1 VAIPLL
7 KTKFYIPPVRPGLV
21 SRTHLVERL
30 DEGLRLGCK
39 LTLLSAPAG
48 FGKTTLL
55 SEWIAGCGRI
65 EPKVRVAWVSL
76 DEGDNDVVRFW
87 SYAIA
92 ALQTLEPAIGQTAL
106 GALQAAQ
113 AQPPPLEPLLISLL
127 NDVTSL
133 GLGER
138 PTILVLDDYHVLET
152 KAIHESLDYLL
163 DHLPPVL
170 HLVIASREDPPLVLS
185 LLRGRGQLNEVRAA
199 DLRFTPAET
208 TEYLNAAM
216 SLKLS
221 ANDLAALEN
230 RTEGWAVGLHL
241 AALSLRG
248 QTDLEAHDSIS
259 AFAGDDRYVADYL
272 LDQVLGRQTPHIQ
285 RFLIQTS
292 ILDRLCGPLCNA
304 VIAGQGMS
312 PDASFA
318 DSQEVLEYLE
328 RSGLFLL
335 PLDNRR
341 HWYRYHHLF
350 ADLLRSRL
358 QAVPE
363 PLAAAEGEKG
373 EIAALHLRASAWYEG
388 EGLIAEAM
396 DHALAAADYV
406 RAADLIE
413 RHYKETVW
421 FGEFAL
427 MRKWVEALP
436 KALVRSRPFLCLMMG
451 VLSFDGSVERT
462 EEWLQAAEEA
472 WEAQPQPVDRSVG
485 PPSTFDR
492 ELWAANVLDI
502 RATLADVRG
511 ASSEEVIA
519 LTLRALEVTPE
530 SALSLRASMR
540 QRLGWCYLNL
550 GDEVAA
556 ERFFLQ
562 SQKLGEAAGHHGNTI
577 NVTVGRAVIAWGH
590 GRLHKAVAI
599 CRETLHSLVEPL
611 ERSGRR
617 LPAAG
622 NLYIILG
629 RILLELYELGEAEP
643 MLAKGVELAELTLRS
658 GNLLDG
664 YHALACLRCIE
675 GDFEGAFAW
684 MEKAERTCTW
694 VPEGVRA
701 LWARIWLWRARV
713 ETDRHYLDLALA
725 WARGRNV
732 ESPAGNEWELQSLA
746 QAYIAGYRVYG
757 EPDLIPLLGILD
769 EHLRRAEAGDKPDQM
784 IYMLVLE
791 VLARQAMGQM
801 DQAMV
806 LLERALA
813 LAAPHRFGLTF
824 LCHGAPMEALLRETA
839 ARGISAA
846 YVGWLLS
853 ALAGGA
859 QDREPEAAPAV
870 SPLLRRPPQELLLE
884 PLTEREQEVLLLLQ
898 TPLSLPEIADRLIV
912 SVNTVRSHAKHIY
925 AKLGVHSRMEAIAR
939 AEELG
944 LL

>member
-1 VAIPLL
+1 LVAEDEMAVPIL
-7 KTKFYIPPVRPGLV
+7 KTKLYIPPVRPGLV
-21 SRTHLVERL
+21 ARPRLIERL
-30 DEGLRLGCK
+30 GEGLRLGCK

-55 SEWIAGCGRI
+55 SEWIATCS
-65 EPKVRVAWVSL
+65 PHARVAWLSL
-76 DEGDNDVVRFW
+76 DEGDSDVVQFW

-92 ALQTLEPAIGQTAL
+92 ALQTLEPAVGQTAL

-127 NDVTSL
+127 NDITALSL
-133 GLGER
+133 GGF
-138 PTILVLDDYHVLET
+138 PTILVLDDYHVLEMG
-152 KAIHESLDYLL
+152 AIHESLDYLL
-163 DHLPPVL
+163 DHLPPAL
-170 HLVIASREDPPLVLS
+170 HLVIASREDPPLTLP

-208 TEYLNAAM
+208 AEFLNAAM
-216 SLKLS
+216 GLRLS

-230 RTEGWAVGLHL
+230 RTEGWAVGLQM

-248 QTDLEAHDSIS
+248 QTDLEAHDLIA

-272 LDQVLGRQTPHIQ
+272 LDQVLYRQPTHIQ
-285 RFLIQTS
+285 RFLMQTS
-292 ILDRLCGPLCNA
+292 ILERLCGPLCDA
-304 VIAGQGMS
+304 VLAGQGVS
-312 PDASFA
+312 P

-328 RSGLFLL
+328 RAGLFLL

-341 HWYRYHHLF
+341 RWYRYHHLF

-358 QAVPE
+358 QAAPE
-363 PLAAAEGEKG
+363 PPAAAEGERG
-373 EIAALHLRASAWYEG
+373 GIAGLHHRASAWYEE
-388 EGLIAEAM
+388 EGLIVEAM
-396 DHALAAADYV
+396 DHALAANDHV

-413 RHYKETVW
+413 HYYRETVW
-421 FGEFAL
+421 LGEFAL
-427 MRKWVEALP
+427 LRKWLEALP
-436 KALVRSRPFLCLMMG
+436 RDLVRSRPFLCLMYSI
-451 VLSFDGSVERT
+451 LSFDGSVERA

-472 WEAQPQPVDRSVG
+472 WGGQPQPVDRSVG

-492 ELWAANVLDI
+492 EIFVANVLDI
-502 RATLADVRG
+502 RANLADVRG

-519 LTLRALEVTPE
+519 LTTRALEVTPE
-530 SALSLRASMR
+530 RAPSLRASMC

-550 GDEVAA
+550 GDEEAA
-556 ERFFLQ
+556 ARFFLQ
-562 SQKLGEAAGHHGNTI
+562 SKRLGEASGHYGNTVRVACGQAI
-577 NVTVGRAVIAWGH
+577 IAWEH
-590 GRLHKAVAI
+590 GRLHEAVAI
-599 CRETLHSLVEPL
+599 CRETLQSVVEPL

-622 NLYIILG
+622 NLCIILG
-629 RILLELYELGEAEP
+629 RILLELCELMEAKS
-643 MLAKGVELAELTLRS
+643 MLSKGVELAELTLRS
-658 GNLLDG
+658 GDLLDG
-664 YHALACLRCIE
+664 YHALAILRCIE
-675 GDFEGAFAW
+675 GDFEGADAW
-684 MEKAERTCTW
+684 MGKAERTCTW

-701 LWARIWLWRARV
+701 LWVRIWLWRAQV

-725 WARGRNV
+725 WARGRDL
-732 ESPAGNEWELQSLA
+732 EHPADNDWELQSLA
-746 QAYIAGYRVYG
+746 QAYIAGHRAYG
-757 EPDLIPLLGILD
+757 EPDLAPLLGILD
-769 EHLRRAEAGDKPDQM
+769 EQLRRAEARNRPDQM

-801 DQAMV
+801 GQAMN

-824 LCHGAPMEALLRETA
+824 LCHGAPMEALLREAA
-839 ARGISAA
+839 ARGISAT

-853 ALAGGA
+853 ALAGGE
-859 QDREPEAAPAV
+859 QDREGEAAPAASSLV
-870 SPLLRRPPQELLLE
+870 RRPTQEPLLE

-898 TPLSLPEIADRLIV
+898 TPLSLAEIADRLII
-912 SVNTVRSHAKHIY
+912 SVNTVRSHAKHVY
-925 AKLGVHSRMEAIAR
+925 AKLDAHGRMEAIAR